1 VDSVNYKNKFALKN
15 MQKNK
20 LSLIVFSLLLVFI
33 FFYNIFTY
41 SLLDIQKKDVI
52 RYRGNANIILNNIS
66 KKDIEKISSYSEVK
80 KSYYEDLNSIVRY
93 KNKYIQI
100 NNTDNNILDLYESSI
115 IKGKYPSSSNEIIV
129 EKWIYDMFELKLNH
143 TYEYNSINNI
153 KKEYKIVGVAD
164 NIFANKIRG
173 NFLAY
178 TNLNNRYSN
187 KNNTLYLNVEN
198 KNIEKTIINLKSKLG
213 IDEKNI
219 KLNYELNDLD
229 YKYNNF
235 TKDDLSVFLLF
246 IFISSILGIGMLN
259 INFNRS
265 ISVYEKLNL
274 LGIKKKDLFFLIL
287 REKVYVFFV
296 SLVFGFFIALIIF
309 MLFKENLFIFNQELL
324 GKSIDNIPF
333 NKKMLI
339 YPVGLVLIALI
350 MAVIEYT
357 KVKISLNKYSKE
369 KTRKIKY
376 IVKNIRKDNFLR
388 YIMCRFA
395 ENNLNMCIS
404 FITLQV
410 LGALI
415 LISQLS
421 YGNLMQYHDTK
432 LVTEYQ
438 NGHNYDILIEPVDI
452 NSEGISDEDLKLVEN
467 LKNKSNKK
475 VIAYSLASCQKMG
488 RIEMNNF
495 KLGKVNIDKLNNN
508 YKNSIK
514 GAVFKE
520 NNNYFIKSSIYA
532 YNITPIKNNSESI
545 LYLPDGFDFVNMNK
559 KIPFLYS
566 PDDKYSA
573 DFIYGKKSKLKVQ
586 NVKINRMTDKLPY
599 NGFYYTK
606 DDVPQIITSA
616 ENYKKLFGEIRY
628 SFVNLKINK
637 GENSKQVVQDL
648 NYILKKYN
656 INIIDKSEEINLL
669 MKSSNLHNSIN
680 KIIAIILYM
689 IFIFMS
695 IHIFNKAYNKFLEDL
710 RVVRY
715 IGISKKE
722 FFSTINNSIFI
733 LLGISIGLII
743 IFSLILEFAIYSY
756 FKMNGFYVSVFN
768 FNYSILAVT
777 IFINFVIVNLVY
789 IIKNIYFNSDYD
801 GYTIID

>member
-1 VDSVNYKNKFALKN
+1 MNYKNKFALKN
-15 MQKNK
+15 MQKNE

-143 TYEYNSINNI
+143 TYEFNSINNI

-187 KNNTLYLNVEN
+187 KNNTLYLNIEN

>member
-1 VDSVNYKNKFALKN
+1 MNYKNKFALKN

-143 TYEYNSINNI
+143 TYEFNSINNI

-452 NSEGISDEDLKLVEN
+452 NSGGISDEDLKLVEN

-743 IFSLILEFAIYSY
+743 FFSLILEFAIYSY

>member
-1 VDSVNYKNKFALKN
+1 MNYKNKFALKN

-143 TYEYNSINNI
+143 TYEFNSINNI

-680 KIIAIILYM
+680 TIIAIILYM

-710 RVVRY
+710 REKY
-715 IGISKKE
+715 NEDPKKYE
-722 FFSTINNSIFI
+722 
-733 LLGISIGLII
+733 
-743 IFSLILEFAIYSY
+743 SLYVALNAIYSCSY
-756 FKMNGFYVSVFN
+756 VDIDYLNSISFKSGFPCDLIIKTLKWLFIEQDIRYW
-768 FNYSILAVT
+768 NYSGRDMLWKGIHN
-777 IFINFVIVNLVY
+777 INH
-789 IIKNIYFNSDYD
+789 II
-801 GYTIID
+801 

>member
-1 VDSVNYKNKFALKN
+1 MNYKNKLALKN

-143 TYEYNSINNI
+143 TYEFNSINNI

>member
-1 VDSVNYKNKFALKN
+1 MNYKNKFALKN

-143 TYEYNSINNI
+143 TYEFNSINNI

-452 NSEGISDEDLKLVEN
+452 NSGGISDEDLKLVEN

>member
-1 VDSVNYKNKFALKN
+1 MNYKNKFALKN

-66 KKDIEKISSYSEVK
+66 KKDIEKISYYSEVK

-143 TYEYNSINNI
+143 TYEFNSINNI

-376 IVKNIRKDNFLR
+376 IAKNIRKDNFLR

-680 KIIAIILYM
+680 TIIAIILYM

-743 IFSLILEFAIYSY
+743 FFSLILEFAIYSY
-756 FKMNGFYVSVFN
+756 FKMKGFYVSVFN
-768 FNYSILAVT
+768 FNYSILAAT

>member
-1 VDSVNYKNKFALKN
+1 

-143 TYEYNSINNI
+143 TYEFNSINNI

-680 KIIAIILYM
+680 TIIAIILYM

-743 IFSLILEFAIYSY
+743 FFSLILEFAIYSY
-756 FKMNGFYVSVFN
+756 FKMKGFYVSVFN
-768 FNYSILAVT
+768 FNYSILSVT

>member
-1 VDSVNYKNKFALKN
+1 MNYKNKFALKN

-143 TYEYNSINNI
+143 TYEFNSINNI

-265 ISVYEKLNL
+265 ILVYEKLNL

-532 YNITPIKNNSESI
+532 YNITPIINNSESI

-743 IFSLILEFAIYSY
+743 FFSLILEFAIYSY
-756 FKMNGFYVSVFN
+756 FKMKGFYVSVFN

>member
-1 VDSVNYKNKFALKN
+1 MNYKNKFALKN

>member
-1 VDSVNYKNKFALKN
+1 MNYKNKFALKN

-143 TYEYNSINNI
+143 TYEFNSINNI

-680 KIIAIILYM
+680 TIIAIILYM

-743 IFSLILEFAIYSY
+743 FFSLILEFAIYSY
-756 FKMNGFYVSVFN
+756 FKMKGFYVSVFN
-768 FNYSILAVT
+768 FNYSISAVT

>member
-1 VDSVNYKNKFALKN
+1 MNYKNKFALKN

-143 TYEYNSINNI
+143 TYEFNSINNI

-357 KVKISLNKYSKE
+357 KVKISLNKDSKE

-532 YNITPIKNNSESI
+532 YNITPIINNSESI

-768 FNYSILAVT
+768 FNYNILAVT

>member
-1 VDSVNYKNKFALKN
+1 MNYKNKFALKN

-100 NNTDNNILDLYESSI
+100 NNTDNNILGLYESSI

-143 TYEYNSINNI
+143 TYEFNSINNI

-410 LGALI
+410 LGTLI

>member
-1 VDSVNYKNKFALKN
+1 

-143 TYEYNSINNI
+143 TYEFNSINNI

-287 REKVYVFFV
+287 
-296 SLVFGFFIALIIF
+296 SL
-309 MLFKENLFIFNQELL
+309 
-324 GKSIDNIPF
+324 KSICIF
-333 NKKMLI
+333 
-339 YPVGLVLIALI
+339 
-350 MAVIEYT
+350 
-357 KVKISLNKYSKE
+357 
-369 KTRKIKY
+369 
-376 IVKNIRKDNFLR
+376 
-388 YIMCRFA
+388 
-395 ENNLNMCIS
+395 CIS
-404 FITLQV
+404 CVWIF
-410 LGALI
+410 
-415 LISQLS
+415 
-421 YGNLMQYHDTK
+421 
-432 LVTEYQ
+432 
-438 NGHNYDILIEPVDI
+438 
-452 NSEGISDEDLKLVEN
+452 
-467 LKNKSNKK
+467 
-475 VIAYSLASCQKMG
+475 YSF
-488 RIEMNNF
+488 NNF
-495 KLGKVNIDKLNNN
+495 
-508 YKNSIK
+508 
-514 GAVFKE
+514 
-520 NNNYFIKSSIYA
+520 YA
-532 YNITPIKNNSESI
+532 I
-545 LYLPDGFDFVNMNK
+545 
-559 KIPFLYS
+559 
-566 PDDKYSA
+566 
-573 DFIYGKKSKLKVQ
+573 
-586 NVKINRMTDKLPY
+586 
-599 NGFYYTK
+599 
-606 DDVPQIITSA
+606 
-616 ENYKKLFGEIRY
+616 
-628 SFVNLKINK
+628 
-637 GENSKQVVQDL
+637 
-648 NYILKKYN
+648 
-656 INIIDKSEEINLL
+656 
-669 MKSSNLHNSIN
+669 
-680 KIIAIILYM
+680 
-689 IFIFMS
+689 
-695 IHIFNKAYNKFLEDL
+695 
-710 RVVRY
+710 
-715 IGISKKE
+715 
-722 FFSTINNSIFI
+722 
-733 LLGISIGLII
+733 
-743 IFSLILEFAIYSY
+743 
-756 FKMNGFYVSVFN
+756 
-768 FNYSILAVT
+768 
-777 IFINFVIVNLVY
+777 
-789 IIKNIYFNSDYD
+789 
-801 GYTIID
+801 

>member
-1 VDSVNYKNKFALKN
+1 MNYKNKFALKN

-143 TYEYNSINNI
+143 TYEFNSINNI

-452 NSEGISDEDLKLVEN
+452 NSGGISDEDLKLVEN

-680 KIIAIILYM
+680 TIIAIILYM

-743 IFSLILEFAIYSY
+743 FFSLILEFAIYSY
-756 FKMNGFYVSVFN
+756 FKMKGFYVSVFN

>member
-1 VDSVNYKNKFALKN
+1 

-143 TYEYNSINNI
+143 TYEFNSINNI

-680 KIIAIILYM
+680 TIIAIILYM

-743 IFSLILEFAIYSY
+743 FFSLILEFAIYSY
-756 FKMNGFYVSVFN
+756 FKMKGFYVSVFN

>member
-1 VDSVNYKNKFALKN
+1 MNYKNKFALKN

-80 KSYYEDLNSIVRY
+80 KNYYEDLNSIVRY

-143 TYEYNSINNI
+143 TYEFNSINNI

-680 KIIAIILYM
+680 TIIAIILYM

-743 IFSLILEFAIYSY
+743 FFSLILEFAIYSY
-756 FKMNGFYVSVFN
+756 FKMKGFYVSVFN

>member
-1 VDSVNYKNKFALKN
+1 MNYKNKFALKN

-143 TYEYNSINNI
+143 TYEFNSINNI

-265 ISVYEKLNL
+265 ISVYERLNL

>member
-1 VDSVNYKNKFALKN
+1 MNYKNKFALKN

-143 TYEYNSINNI
+143 TYEFNSINNI

-187 KNNTLYLNVEN
+187 KNNILYLNVEN

-452 NSEGISDEDLKLVEN
+452 NSGGISDEDLKLVEN

>member
-1 VDSVNYKNKFALKN
+1 

-143 TYEYNSINNI
+143 TYEFNSINNI

-656 INIIDKSEEINLL
+656 INIIDKLEEINLL

>member
-1 VDSVNYKNKFALKN
+1 MNYKNKFALKN

-143 TYEYNSINNI
+143 TYEFNSINNI

-287 REKVYVFFV
+287 REKVYVFFL

-637 GENSKQVVQDL
+637 GENSKQVVQDV
-648 NYILKKYN
+648 NYTLKKYN